1 VAYQRPVPLTRE
13 HVTAEFESGESALD
27 DWLKRY
33 ALPSEA
39 ARSARVY
46 VTTEDDRQQ
55 VVGYY
60 ALSAGS
66 VEPVDATAR
75 AKKGL
80 PDHRQIPVA
89 LLARL
94 AVDLRHQGKGV
105 GSSLLQDAM
114 VRAYQ
119 AAESL
124 GIRALL
130 VHAKHDRAQ
139 DFYKHFGFEPSPTD
153 PLHLMI
159 LMKDVRA
166 RVESVRAQT

>member
-1 VAYQRPVPLTRE
+1 VAYRRPVPLTRE
-13 HVTAEFESGESALD
+13 HVTAEFESGQSALD

-33 ALPSEA
+33 ALRSEA
-39 ARSARVY
+39 DRSVRVY
-46 VTTEDDRQQ
+46 VTTEDDRRR

-75 AKKGL
+75 ARKGL
-80 PDHRQIPVA
+80 PDHRPIPVA

-105 GSSLLQDAM
+105 GRSLLQDA
-114 VRAYQ
+114 VLRIYEAG
-119 AAESL
+119 ESL

-130 VHAKHDRAQ
+130 VHAKHERARN
-139 DFYKHFGFEPSPTD
+139 FYEHFGFEPSPTD
-153 PLHLMI
+153 PLNLMI
-159 LMKDVRA
+159 LMKDVHA
-166 RVESVRAQT
+166 RVESVTRT